1 MEAIEK
7 IVEQLNQQGELERQQ
22 LKSAEITRIDQS
34 YQAELQEIEV
44 DHQKRLEKKLAELKK
59 SYKQSSNR
67 LNVSQKQVIL
77 NHKQAILEQIFSE
90 AIMEMEKLPLEEQQ
104 EFAANALSK
113 LQLSDE
119 VIFSAG
125 EKSAGIF
132 NEPWLDRQNEVLT
145 YQLVSGDSISGQAG
159 FLLDKAGVQYN
170 FLYQSIV
177 REFQSRESY
186 QFAQRLFE

>member
-77 NHKQAILEQIFSE
+77 NHKQAILERIFSE

-132 NEPWLDRQNEVLT
+132 NEPWLDRQNEVLA

>member
-77 NHKQAILEQIFSE
+77 NHKQAILERIFSE

-113 LQLSDE
+113 LQLSGE

-132 NEPWLDRQNEVLT
+132 NEPWLARQNEALA